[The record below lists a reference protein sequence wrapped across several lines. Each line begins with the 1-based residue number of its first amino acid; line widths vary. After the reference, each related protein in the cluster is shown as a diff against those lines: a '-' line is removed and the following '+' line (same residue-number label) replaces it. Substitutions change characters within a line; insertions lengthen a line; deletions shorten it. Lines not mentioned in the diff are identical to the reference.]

1 MVGWSSTERWVKP
14 EAVTSRTVVYLS
26 IQVLTKQ
33 RTRRTLMTD
42 HTSRNI
48 PWLLL
53 IAVAGMLIALLIDV
67 LDGQTIKTMGTLAL
81 LLGLVGLTA
90 QRMTQR
96 AVFTYVAV
104 AGIGAFV
111 CITAYRAAVY
121 QGWL

>member
-1 MVGWSSTERWVKP
+1 MGNVADP
-14 EAVTSRTVVYLS
+14 SRAMVYLS
-26 IQVLTKQ
+26 IEVLIRQ
-33 RTRRTLMTD
+33 RTHPTLMTG
-42 HTSRNI
+42 HTSRSI

-53 IAVAGMLIALLIDV
+53 IAVAGTLVALVIDV
-67 LDGQTIKTMGTLAL
+67 LDGQTMKTMGTLAL
-81 LLGLVGLTA
+81 VLGLVGLTA

-96 AVFTYVAV
+96 AVFTYVAM